1 MGLWMGHVRV
11 PSGLGIKTRLSAQ
24 PLIWKWFCILM
35 QIKLIFTRKAVNFA
49 SFWKWGF
56 LELGS
61 GLLFGSFN
69 NDDGDSNKNFKKV
82 TICTCVTLFCTF
94 LGRHC
99 SLLRRHLFVLSWD
112 GGGGGGG
119 VGVDTQREP
128 LRRREQSLL
137 ACSRRLDRGNGAN
150 RCGQTPGT
158 GHVTARLGREN
169 A

>member
-1 MGLWMGHVRV
+1 MRHTLLYISW
-11 PSGLGIKTRLSAQ
+11 PS
-24 PLIWKWFCILM
+24 
-35 QIKLIFTRKAVNFA
+35 
-49 SFWKWGF
+49 
-56 LELGS
+56 
-61 GLLFGSFN
+61 LLFPPQ
-69 NDDGDSNKNFKKV
+69 
-82 TICTCVTLFCTF
+82 TPLCVVV
-94 LGRHC
+94 G
-99 SLLRRHLFVLSWD
+99 W

-169 A
+169 V